1 MPPPA
6 PNLFV
11 SALACTDH
19 AHASACRYQVEW
31 SINPH
36 MVRGAVDF
44 PTAARQHAQF
54 LAALEAAGAEL
65 TELPFVH
72 GAFDSVFVKDPALLL
87 ERGDRRCAVLARP
100 RYHERARERAARA
113 ERLRRHGYELIAAD
127 DGPPWEGGD
136 LVMTPSRET
145 LFLGHG
151 FRSTCYAARWLER
164 AADVSV
170 CPVELIDPSLY
181 HLDMALAMLPDGT
194 AVACADA
201 ISPRSLH
208 AIERA
213 AGVTGVVTVGRDA
226 ALAFGLNWV
235 AVGDA
240 IVCGA
245 RVPSI
250 EALVTARGFRYIV
263 APLDQFHLA
272 GGSAACLVAVVH
284 RGTHKLANARH
295 DRRGT
300 MDMYGPI
307 FRSVLFPLW
316 ETHVRRRPVVERWHE
331 LERSQ
336 WRSRD
341 ELRAGQ
347 AAALAQLV
355 QHAYD
360 HVPFYRARIDAIGA
374 RPDEL
379 ATPES
384 LSWLPVVRRAELR
397 DAGERWASTADPL
410 PTIRKQTSG
419 TSGEPLLFGYEPDS
433 EHWRRAV
440 KYRGYA
446 WAGYRPGD
454 RALHFWGAP
463 EPTMPRWQTRMKI
476 AIDRGMHRDVVI
488 PCAVMNDARLL
499 EVVHAIEHGR
509 PDVIIC
515 YAQAGAELAR
525 FIVQHGLRTWP
536 TIPVICGAER
546 VLPRDRADLVAAFGP
561 RVFDTYGC
569 REVMM
574 IGAECE
580 AHDGLHVAVENLVV
594 EVIVTED
601 GRERPAREGE
611 SGEVVIT
618 DLHNLAMPFIRYANG
633 DIATVGSDR
642 RCACGRNLPRIE
654 AVQGRISETL
664 RDANGAPVS
673 GIAISFL
680 VQDVSRAVR
689 QFQAVQHR
697 DRSLT
702 LRLALAEPL
711 AESALAEICANGARL
726 LGGLDVDVAIVDE
739 LPRSSAGKHQLVI
752 VE

>member
-1 MPPPA
+1 MSA
-6 PNLFV
+6 PTAPSLFV
-11 SALACTDH
+11 SALACADH
-19 AHASACRYQVEW
+19 AHADACRYQVEW

-44 PTAARQHAQF
+44 HAAVSQHARF
-54 LAALEAAGAEL
+54 VAALEASGAQV
-65 TELPFVH
+65 TRLPFVH
-72 GAFDSVFVKDPALLL
+72 GAFDSVFVKDPALLI
-87 ERGDRRCAVLARP
+87 ERGERRCAVLARP
-100 RYHERARERAARA
+100 RFHERARERAARA
-113 ERLRRHGYELIAAD
+113 ERLRRHGYDLIAAD

-151 FRSTCYAARWLER
+151 FRSSHYAAHWLER
-164 AADVSV
+164 AAELDV
-170 CPVELIDPSLY
+170 CPLELIDPHLY
-181 HLDMALAMLPDGT
+181 HLDMAFAMLPDGT
-194 AVACADA
+194 AVVCADA
-201 ISPRSLH
+201 LAAGSMH

-213 AGVTGVVTVGRDA
+213 RGVTDVVAVRRED

-235 AVGDA
+235 VVGDA

-245 RVPSI
+245 RVPAI
-250 EALVTARGFRYIV
+250 ERIVTARGLRYIV

-284 RGTHKLANARH
+284 RDARESAPQ

-316 ETHVRRRPVVERWHE
+316 ETHVRQRPVVERWHE
-331 LERSQ
+331 LESSQ

-347 AAALAQLV
+347 TAALARLIR
-355 QHAYD
+355 HAYD

-384 LSWLPVVRRAELR
+384 LSWLPVVRRSELR
-397 DAGERWASTADPL
+397 DAGAKWESNADPL
-410 PTIRKQTSG
+410 PTVRKQTSG
-419 TSGEPLLFGYEPDS
+419 TSGEPLIFGYEPDS

-463 EPTMPRWQTRMKI
+463 EPTEPPWQTRMKI
-476 AIDRGMHRDVVI
+476 ALDRRMHRDIVI
-488 PCAVMNDARLL
+488 PCAVMTDEHLH
-499 EVVHAIEHGR
+499 EVVRTIER
-509 PDVIIC
+509 SKPDVLIC
-515 YAQAGAELAR
+515 YAQAGGELAR

-546 VLPRDRADLVAAFGP
+546 LLPRDRADLVAAFGP
-561 RVFDTYGC
+561 SVFDTYGC

-580 AHDGLHVAVENLVV
+580 AHDGLHIAMENLVV
-594 EVIVTED
+594 EVVVTED

-611 SGEVVIT
+611 TGEVVIT

-633 DIATVGSDR
+633 DVATVGSER

-664 RDANGAPVS
+664 RDASGAPVS

-697 DRSLT
+697 DRSMT

-711 AESALAEICANGARL
+711 GESALAEICKNGARL

-739 LPRSSAGKHQLVI
+739 LPRSPAGKHQLVI